1 MVPSHVAGR
10 RQTQARVVATA
21 VAILVVAA
29 ATGGCWGRKSNVASV
44 TGVVTL
50 DGKPVARATVGFQP
64 RSGRP
69 AYGGTDEQGHYKL
82 FYDFRSA
89 GAVVGTCDVT
99 ITTAY
104 EDEEGRRQPERIPKK
119 YFKPGALVV
128 DVEPK
133 ANVFNFELTSSP

>member
-1 MVPSHVAGR
+1 MVLLVA
-10 RQTQARVVATA
+10 ATA
-21 VAILVVAA
+21 C
-29 ATGGCWGRKSNVASV
+29 GCWSRKPNVASV

-64 RSGRP
+64 RTGRP
-69 AYGGTDEQGHYKL
+69 AYGGTDEHGHYRL

-99 ITTAY
+99 ITTAH

-128 DVEPK
+128 EVEPK
-133 ANVFNFELTSSP
+133 ANVFDFDLTSSP

>member
-10 RQTQARVVATA
+10 RQPTARVVATA
-21 VAILVVAA
+21 VAILVVAV

-128 DVEPK
+128 EVEPK